1 MVKML
6 VRVMNEELPEPV
18 RNILQKM
25 PDGVD
30 LLHSQKIGEVVMDQF
45 IKDDFIEGLNRS
57 IKYPEDAP

>member
-1 MVKML
+1 
-6 VRVMNEELPEPV
+6 MNEELPEPA